1 MLALWQVPATGEH
14 LRPAIGAGEVR
25 LVAPAEL
32 AAAASS
38 LADLAATP
46 RVWLGLGEVDV
57 TPLTLVV
64 VADADGFE
72 RWSRGRVPRWGAGMT
87 VPSRRL
93 VVVRFDAGP
102 PLQTLRHEL
111 AHMAFHSRITTRVP
125 LWFSEGYAALA
136 AGEHGRLD
144 ALQLNLA
151 VALGRVP
158 DLRELDGAL
167 RGGTADAG
175 PAYALA
181 ADAVADIARRHPT
194 GTLDPLLGRLAA
206 GESFGAALVASTGL
220 DPDAFDERWRRAVRG
235 RYNLGIWAMTG
246 GAWLVLVLVL
256 WVAVAL
262 RRARDAPRR
271 LALDIG
277 WPLPP
282 PDDQEP
288 AHDGSMTTGL
298 EDRHP
303 LDPRD
308 LGR

>member
-1 MLALWQVPATGEH
+1 
-14 LRPAIGAGEVR
+14 
-25 LVAPAEL
+25 
-32 AAAASS
+32 
-38 LADLAATP
+38 
-46 RVWLGLGEVDV
+46 
-57 TPLTLVV
+57 
-64 VADADGFE
+64 
-72 RWSRGRVPRWGAGMT
+72 
-87 VPSRRL
+87 
-93 VVVRFDAGP
+93 
-102 PLQTLRHEL
+102 
-111 AHMAFHSRITTRVP
+111 
-125 LWFSEGYAALA
+125 
-136 AGEHGRLD
+136 
-144 ALQLNLA
+144 
-151 VALGRVP
+151 VP

-194 GTLDPLLGRLAA
+194 GTLDPLLGRLEA

-220 DPDAFDERWRRAVRG
+220 DPDAFDERWGRAVRG
-235 RYNLGIWAMTG
+235 RYNLGIWAITG

-282 PDDQEP
+282 PEDLEP
-288 AHDGSMTTGL
+288 VHNGSMTTGL